1 MRPPC
6 PTISYNKTEIH
17 LVASISSIFAK
28 YAIFPKTWWTGR
40 GQEWGMQ
47 YPNNAIWERSSMRT
61 WWYTPFSFFLANA
74 HVPGLTTTHGQGGY
88 QETIAFKYVY
98 IRFGCSFVSS
108 LHPILTL
115 RVCAVPLH
123 ASLVFTSKIVR
134 IKAGYEKCLL
144 LTWPLRTSQNAINIS
159 PWFCNWL
166 WAPDWSWRIL
176 AQTPQ
181 HPPHPPTTQI
191 PMVQSHFYLNQGS
204 FQRPR
209 HAQDFPVARWA
220 SWWWMRIMSLGPIS
234 VDC

>member
-1 MRPPC
+1 MNWAWPRMRDAVPQQC
-6 PTISYNKTEIH
+6 NLGTKLYANMMIH
-17 LVASISSIFAK
+17 
-28 YAIFPKTWWTGR
+28 P
-40 GQEWGMQ
+40 
-47 YPNNAIWERSSMRT
+47 
-61 WWYTPFSFFLANA
+61 FFLFLGKRTRPRSHDDTRA
-74 HVPGLTTTHGQGGY
+74 GGY

-108 LHPILTL
+108 LHPILITL

-144 LTWPLRTSQNAINIS
+144 LTFDPCEHPKMQSTSAHDFAIDCGPRIDPGASWPKHLN
-159 PWFCNWL
+159 
-166 WAPDWSWRIL
+166 
-176 AQTPQ
+176 
-181 HPPHPPTTQI
+181 PPHPPTTQI

-220 SWWWMRIMSLGPIS
+220 SWWRMRIMSLGPIS

>member
-1 MRPPC
+1 MNWAWPRMRDAVPQQC
-6 PTISYNKTEIH
+6 NLGTKLYANMMIH
-17 LVASISSIFAK
+17 
-28 YAIFPKTWWTGR
+28 P
-40 GQEWGMQ
+40 
-47 YPNNAIWERSSMRT
+47 
-61 WWYTPFSFFLANA
+61 FFLFLGKRTRPRSHDDTRA
-74 HVPGLTTTHGQGGY
+74 GGY

-144 LTWPLRTSQNAINIS
+144 LTFDPCEHPKMQSTSAHDFAIDCGPRIDPGASWPKHLN
-159 PWFCNWL
+159 P
-166 WAPDWSWRIL
+166 
-176 AQTPQ
+176 
-181 HPPHPPTTQI
+181 PPHPPTTQI

-209 HAQDFPVARWA
+209 HAQDFPVAR
-220 SWWWMRIMSLGPIS
+220 
-234 VDC
+234 